1 MSAEELPELLGGVLR
16 ELVNIDDLRLF
27 TDSLENA
34 VFYRDEPIILG
45 TGMSKLLDSYNE
57 LENVLISFVSKNTRV
72 GDGTMVESL
81 LLNNLE

>member
-1 MSAEELPELLGGVLR
+1 MSAEELPKLLGGVLR

-57 LENVLISFVSKNTRV
+57 LENVLAPAIVCAPVNLTTWSSKV
-72 GDGTMVESL
+72 
-81 LLNNLE
+81 